1 MRGEENPP
9 RQRGFPNNWDVLH
22 DSTLEDEPL
31 EDEPLEDPAATPD
44 VSGSPPLINLLAS
57 SWADAVAVL
66 GVCTA
71 ALVGLNA
78 AGHGGLLIAF
88 PWAVVLGVVWWAV
101 AAAALVGIR
110 QGTPGMLLAGVV
122 FNDRVAPGRVAVVIA
137 AAAVSALLL
146 GLPGLL
152 GPRRS
157 PLAVAAAS
165 ELGSAATD

>member
-1 MRGEENPP
+1 MRGEEDSP

-22 DSTLEDEPL
+22 ESTIEDEPR
-31 EDEPLEDPAATPD
+31 EDPGEAPD
-44 VSGSPPLINLLAS
+44 SSGSPPTINLLAS
-57 SWADAVAVL
+57 SWADAVASL

-78 AGHGGLLIAF
+78 AGHGGLLIAL
-88 PWAVVLGVVWWAV
+88 PWAVALGAVWWAV
-101 AAAALVGIR
+101 AAAALVVIR
-110 QGTPGMLLAGVV
+110 QGTPGMLLAGIV

-137 AAAVSALLL
+137 AAAVSALLF

-157 PLAVAAAS
+157 PLAFAAAS

>member
-1 MRGEENPP
+1 MRGEDDSS
-9 RQRGFPNNWDVLH
+9 RQREFPNNWDVLH
-22 DSTLEDEPL
+22 ESTFEEEPHEEPVVVPDS
-31 EDEPLEDPAATPD
+31 
-44 VSGSPPLINLLAS
+44 SGSPPTINLLAS
-57 SWADAVAVL
+57 SWADAVASL
-66 GVCTA
+66 GVGTA

-88 PWAVVLGVVWWAV
+88 PWAVALGVVWWAI
-101 AAAALVGIR
+101 AAATLVVIR
-110 QGTPGMLLAGVV
+110 QGTPGMLLAGIV

-137 AAAVSALLL
+137 AAAVCALLL

-157 PLAVAAAS
+157 PVALAAAS